1 MGTAKC
7 RHDRA
12 SGRASV
18 APDAS
23 RARFR
28 RLVVVS
34 CLCAALLPAI
44 AVADSA
50 KGMTEESPS
59 TRSAA
64 EARAQPSLRLFRVWL
79 AAFNS
84 GDRTRYA
91 KFLGRNFPSRA
102 PLLSQEM
109 AFRDY
114 TGGLTLRR
122 VLHLSAMRVSG
133 WVQERDSDQFA
144 RFELTVSAGTP
155 RKILSLDLF
164 AIPRPAAFP
173 IARLTESEAIAG
185 VEALLRKRAA
195 TDRFSGAALL
205 GKGGRVLSADAY
217 GQADRERAIPN
228 TLETRFRIGSMN
240 KMFTAV
246 ATLQLVEAGR
256 LALDDPV
263 GKHLVGYPN
272 KDVATKVTVR
282 HLLTHTGGT
291 GDIFGPEYDRNRLNL
306 REHSDYLK
314 LYGSRP
320 PGFEPGSRFEYS
332 NYGFVLLGAIV
343 EAVTGGSYYDYVR
356 ENVFR
361 PAGMTSTDSLPESE
375 EVPNRSI
382 GYMRPYPGAE
392 SLQPNTDL
400 LPWRGTAA
408 GGGYSTV
415 GDLLRFADAL
425 TSHELLSPGGTEQ
438 LLAGKIKLGNG
449 LGYAFG
455 FVDERNENGEGW
467 VGHGGGFPGMNG
479 DLRIYPKS
487 GYVVAVLANL
497 DPPAAQRISDYLDPR
512 LPLTS
517 SSSRGAVVGAVGV
530 DAAGTSFYLA
540 PDATQKACPA
550 GSVAARIDG
559 KRVCLKAGNRCKRTY
574 DRQYHAYGFHC
585 HTGRLTR
592 DDVFSRKVDVG
603 GFRLAITC
611 RGTGSPT
618 VVLESGAG
626 WGASAWYR
634 LEPRLAKTTQVC
646 SYDRAG
652 LGGSDERRPPRP
664 VPAAR
669 VVEELHLLLTRARIA
684 PPYILGGW
692 SLGGFFNRLYAKRY
706 PSEVIGLVGVD
717 GTPIG
722 LPGNEYLKPPGQPPV
737 DLIGGLGLPD
747 SYYLAAAGDELAAA
761 PDLGTRPLVLLTHGR
776 ADGAPAGF
784 EVLWVKWQKEVARLS
799 TSSILVRAE
808 NAGHGI
814 QLDAPDLTAEAFR
827 LVITAARTSAPLPA
841 CAASALSRLGGT
853 CLDPASP

>member
-1 MGTAKC
+1 
-7 RHDRA
+7 
-12 SGRASV
+12 
-18 APDAS
+18 
-23 RARFR
+23 
-28 RLVVVS
+28 
-34 CLCAALLPAI
+34 
-44 AVADSA
+44 
-50 KGMTEESPS
+50 
-59 TRSAA
+59 
-64 EARAQPSLRLFRVWL
+64 
-79 AAFNS
+79 
-84 GDRTRYA
+84 
-91 KFLGRNFPSRA
+91 
-102 PLLSQEM
+102 M

-144 RFELTVSAGTP
+144 RFELTVSAVTP

-195 TDRFSGAALL
+195 TDRFSGAALV

-217 GQADRERAIPN
+217 GQADREHAIPN

-240 KMFTAV
+240 KMFTAL
-246 ATLQLVEAGR
+246 ATLQLVEAGK
-256 LALDDPV
+256 LALDDRV
-263 GKHLVGYPN
+263 GKHLRGYPN
-272 KDVATKVTVR
+272 RDVVTKVTVR

-306 REHSDYLK
+306 REHGDYVR
-314 LYGSRP
+314 LYGSRAP
-320 PGFEPGSRFEYS
+320 RFEPGSQFEYS

-343 EAVTGGSYYDYVR
+343 EAVSGQSYYDYVR
-356 ENVFR
+356 EHVFR

-382 GYMRPYPGAE
+382 GYMRPYPGAA
-392 SLQPNTDL
+392 SLQSNTQL

-415 GDLLRFADAL
+415 GDLLRFAGAL
-425 TSHELLSPGGTEQ
+425 TSHQLLGAESTELLIT
-438 LLAGKIKLGNG
+438 GKVKLGPG
-449 LGYAFG
+449 MRYAFG
-455 FVDERNENGEGW
+455 FVDFRDEDGNGS

-487 GYVVAVLANL
+487 GYVVAVLANI

-512 LPLTS
+512 LPLAS
-517 SSSRGAVVGAVGV
+517 ISSRGAVVAAVGA
-530 DAAGTSFYLA
+530 DAAGASRYLA
-540 PDATQKACPA
+540 PNGPQKACPA
-550 GSVAARIDG
+550 GAVAARIDG
-559 KRVCLKAGNRCKRTY
+559 RRICLQAGNRCKRTY

-592 DDVFSRKVDVG
+592 EVFSRKIDVG
-603 GFRLAITC
+603 GFRLAISC
-611 RGTGSPT
+611 RGTGTPT

-634 LEPRLAKTTQVC
+634 LEPRLAKTTRVC

-684 PPYILGGW
+684 PPYVLGGW

-747 SYYLAAAGDELAAA
+747 SYYLAAAGDELAVA

-776 ADGAPAGF
+776 ADGAPPGF

-814 QLDAPDLTAEAFR
+814 QLDDPDLTAEAFR
-827 LVITAARTSAPLPA
+827 LVIAAARARVPLAA
-841 CAASALSRLGGT
+841 CAATQLPRLGGS
-853 CLDPASP
+853 CVDPTSP